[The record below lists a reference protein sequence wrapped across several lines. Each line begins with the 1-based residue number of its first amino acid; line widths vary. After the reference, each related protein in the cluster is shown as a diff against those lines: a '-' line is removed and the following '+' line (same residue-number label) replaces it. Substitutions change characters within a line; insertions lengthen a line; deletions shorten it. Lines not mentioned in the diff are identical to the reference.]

1 MRVLFVAGACPYPPD
16 SGGAVRTF
24 NLLKRLCF
32 RHEIT
37 LIAPSKPAVDL
48 DAAFGGGL
56 GRVIAVGSP
65 ARSIAR
71 TLSSLL
77 SPLPCIVRAH
87 ENPEMRAAVK
97 DVLASD
103 RFDLLH
109 CDSISVVPAIPA
121 DASVPKVYNA
131 HNIEAVIWERYV
143 REERRPWMIP
153 VLRSQL
159 AKVTAYEA
167 RLPRIFDWCF
177 TVSENDRAEMRRCGF
192 ENVSVVPNGVD
203 LDFYSVLPD
212 RPAPT
217 LAFIGSLD
225 WRPNQDSVR
234 WLLESIWPLIRAQ
247 MPDVSLSIVG
257 RRPPRWI
264 ANLCR
269 RANASLFAD
278 VPDVR
283 PRLADAS
290 VIVVPLRIGGGSRLK
305 ILEAMAA
312 GRCVVSTSIGAEGL
326 EVRGGE
332 HLIIADEPAAFARE
346 AVSLL
351 HDPIRRQALTRA
363 SRALVESEYDWERI
377 SLDLEAAWYSMIGPS
392 NLEPRTSNIEWR
404 EPA

>member
-16 SGGAVRTF
+16 SGGTVRTF
-24 NLLKRLCF
+24 NLLKRLCL

-37 LIAPSKPAVDL
+37 LIAPSRPGVDL
-48 DAAFGGGL
+48 DAAFCGAL

-65 ARSIAR
+65 SRTIAR
-71 TLSSLL
+71 TLRSLL
-77 SPLPCIVRAH
+77 SPLPYIVRAH

-97 DVLASD
+97 DALASD

-109 CDSISVVPAIPA
+109 CDSISVATAIPA
-121 DASVPKVYNA
+121 DAPVPKVFNA

-167 RLPRIFDWCF
+167 RLPRLFDWCV
-177 TVSENDRAEMRRCGF
+177 TVSDNDRAEMRRRYGN
-192 ENVSVVPNGVD
+192 EHVSVVPNGVD
-203 LDFYSVLPD
+203 LDFYSPLPD

-217 LAFIGSLD
+217 LAFIGALD
-225 WRPNQDSVR
+225 WRPNQDAVR
-234 WLLESIWPLIRAQ
+234 WLLQSIWPLIRAR
-247 MPDVSLSIVG
+247 MPGASLSIVG

-269 RANASLFAD
+269 RANAALFAD

-283 PRLADAS
+283 PHLANAS

-312 GRCVVSTSIGAEGL
+312 GRCVVSTSIGTEGL
-326 EVRGGE
+326 EVRDGE
-332 HLIIADEPAAFARE
+332 HLLIADQPDRFARE

-351 HDPIRRQALTRA
+351 HDQVSRQALARA
-363 SRALVESEYDWERI
+363 GRALVESQYGWDRI
-377 SLDLEAAWYSMIGPS
+377 SVDMEDAWRSAAAFGPLTSDFRPLE
-392 NLEPRTSNIEWR
+392 